1 MQDVSLEKRKVII
14 FILGILI
21 FSLGLSWIKKASPG
35 LSKQLLCIRQDQ
47 KNSQSDLKN
56 EEDSVTKIISIN
68 SADQKNLLNI
78 PGIGPV
84 ISRRIIEYRKTNGLF
99 AAIED
104 LQKVKGIGPK
114 KFELLK
120 KHISL

>member
-21 FSLGLSWIKKASPG
+21 FSLDLSWVKKTSPE
-35 LSKQLLCIRQDQ
+35 LSKQLLCINQNQ
-47 KNSQSDLKN
+47 KNSQPDLKN
-56 EEDSVTKIISIN
+56 REDDVTKIISIN
-68 SADQKNLLNI
+68 SADQKDLLNI

-84 ISRRIIEYRKTNGLF
+84 ISRRIIEYHKTNGAFTNL
-99 AAIED
+99 ED

-120 KHISL
+120 KYISL